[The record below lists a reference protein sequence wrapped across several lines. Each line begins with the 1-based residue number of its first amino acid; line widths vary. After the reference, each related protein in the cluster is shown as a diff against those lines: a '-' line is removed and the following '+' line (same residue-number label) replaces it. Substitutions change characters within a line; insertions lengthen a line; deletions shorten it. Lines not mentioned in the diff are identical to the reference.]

1 MSPKRTSAVQK
12 LAAFVLIVN
21 VRYAWEEQSLGPPNT
36 EISAMKTTLFVLCL
50 FCAAGAFAQGGIQGS
65 VLSNEVSIF
74 HMPSHVEHASRQSV
88 TQGQSL
94 LEASGSSYARGEK
107 PLWEVAPQTAVVPLG
122 DTARALRKQHA
133 ETKKATIVWNN

>member
-1 MSPKRTSAVQK
+1 
-12 LAAFVLIVN
+12 
-21 VRYAWEEQSLGPPNT
+21 
-36 EISAMKTTLFVLCL
+36 MKTTLFVLCL
-50 FCAAGAFAQGGIQGS
+50 FCAAGAVAQGGIQGS

-74 HMPSHVEHASRQSV
+74 HMPSHVERASRQSV

-107 PLWEVAPQTAVVPLG
+107 PLWEVAPQTVVVPLG

-133 ETKKATIVWNN
+133 EAKKATIVWNN

>member
-1 MSPKRTSAVQK
+1 MSPKRRSVVQK
-12 LAAFVLIVN
+12 LAGFVLIVN
-21 VRYAWEEQSLGPPNT
+21 VGYAWEEQSLGPPNT

-74 HMPSHVEHASRQSV
+74 HMPSHVERASRQSV

-107 PLWEVAPQTAVVPLG
+107 PLWEVAPQTTVVPLG

-133 ETKKATIVWNN
+133 EAKKATIVWNN